1 MKVQAANHSIAILGW
16 KLTNTLTMGNLRLE
30 HSRPSYKVPR
40 PRVFPTNSR
49 PRAEAQLHEEGMS
62 AYNTQPSL
70 HVVDEQ
76 ARGQQR
82 RSARLR
88 AGSLH
93 DEVVLPVRKWG
104 EKAHDVGVPSSVR
117 MAEAW

>member
-1 MKVQAANHSIAILGW
+1 
-16 KLTNTLTMGNLRLE
+16 
-30 HSRPSYKVPR
+30 
-40 PRVFPTNSR
+40 
-49 PRAEAQLHEEGMS
+49 MS
-62 AYNTQPSL
+62 AHNTQPSL

-82 RSARLR
+82 RSPRLR

-104 EKAHDVGVPSSVR
+104 EKAHHVGVSILR
-117 MAEAW
+117 EDGGGMATSAP

>member
-1 MKVQAANHSIAILGW
+1 MGW
-16 KLTNTLTMGNLRLE
+16 KMTITLNTGNLRLG
-30 HSRPSYKVPR
+30 HRQPPHNAPR